1 MTPERILIIDDEK
14 LLRWSLRER
23 LVKEGFEV
31 LEADSGQAARAL
43 IESGGFDLAV
53 LDYRLP
59 DATGIELLQEISVA
73 IPEAPVIMMTAYS
86 TVETAVEAMK
96 IGAFDYINKPF
107 NQDDLVR
114 TVRKALEMSRLRR
127 EVRALR
133 RQQEERYGLASIV

>member
-1 MTPERILIIDDEK
+1 MITDRILIVDDEK
-14 LLRWSLRER
+14 LLRWSLKER
-23 LVKEGFEV
+23 LVKEGFDV
-31 LEADSGQAARAL
+31 LEADSGRAARSML
-43 IESGGFDLAV
+43 EGDGIDLVV
-53 LDYRLP
+53 LDYKLP
-59 DATGIELLQEISVA
+59 DTTGIELLKEITAA